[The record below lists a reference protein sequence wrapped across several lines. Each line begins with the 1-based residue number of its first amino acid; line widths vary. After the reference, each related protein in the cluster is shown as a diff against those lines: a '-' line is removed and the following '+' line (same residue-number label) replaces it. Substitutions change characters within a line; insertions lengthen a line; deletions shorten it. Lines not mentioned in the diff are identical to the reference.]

1 MQGDLQNLEESKHFQ
16 EEITNSVMK
25 PSIWNHWNKS
35 TVFIHI
41 FAMAGMDW
49 NYTDSL
55 LQETH
60 FYWWS

>member
-41 FAMAGMDW
+41 FAMAGMD
-49 NYTDSL
+49 
-55 LQETH
+55 
-60 FYWWS
+60 